1 MLYFAYGSNLD
12 PEQIEERC
20 PSNQFK
26 CLALLPGFRLAFTR
40 YSESRRSWVADV
52 VEDDASPGVW
62 GVVYDI
68 SKEDLKRLDAC
79 EGYHGK
85 GKNNAYDRCG
95 TSVFMSGGEDRPL
108 GVLIYIVSKKSDKE
122 HSPSEDYL
130 CHIISGAEHWELPK
144 DYVELLKSCPASKI

>member
-12 PEQIEERC
+12 PEQMKKRC
-20 PSNQFK
+20 PSYQFR

-40 YSESRRSWVADV
+40 YYESRRSGVADV

-68 SKEDLKRLDAC
+68 SKEDLNVLDAC

-85 GKNNAYDRCG
+85 GKNNAYDRCC
-95 TSVFMSGGEDRPL
+95 TTVLEEGEEERPL
-108 GVLIYIVSKKSDKE
+108 SVLIYIVAKKSDKE
-122 HSPSEDYL
+122 YPPSEDYMR
-130 CHIISGAEHWELPK
+130 HIISGAEHWGVPE
-144 DYVELLKSCPASKI
+144 DYLEFLKSRLFTH